1 MIKADRMQPPV
12 SAERSDKMVAIQ
24 NVTKWFKDLLVL
36 DDLTLLV
43 SSREVVVIVGPSG
56 AGKSTL
62 LRCICHLEDINAGLI
77 YVDGIL
83 LNGKNDKG
91 RTIRAPKEEL
101 SKLRGEIGMVF
112 QLFNLFP
119 HMTAL
124 GNVCEALITVKKM
137 PKDQAKEVAMAQ
149 LAKVGLKDKAD
160 AYPAKLSGGQQQRV
174 AIARSLA
181 MQPKVMLFDEVTSA
195 LDPELVG
202 EVLGVMRDLAAEGMT
217 MLVVSHEMDFAR
229 DVADRVIF
237 MESGRIIEEGP
248 PDVIFSNPEEE
259 RTRQFLRSVIER

>member
-1 MIKADRMQPPV
+1 MPSSDRTPLPIPANL
-12 SAERSDKMVAIQ
+12 SEKMV
-24 NVTKWFKDLLVL
+24 VTLNLRKWFNDLCVL
-36 DDLTLLV
+36 DDVTLLV
-43 SSREVVVIVGPSG
+43 AEREVVVIVGPSG

-62 LRCICHLEDINAGLI
+62 LRCICHLEDINEGFI

-83 LNGKNDKG
+83 LNGKNAKG
-91 RTIRAPKEEL
+91 RTLRAPKEEL

-124 GNVCEALITVKKM
+124 GNVSEALITVKKM
-137 PKDQAKEVAMAQ
+137 PKKEAKAKAMEQ

-160 AYPAKLSGGQQQRV
+160 SYPAKLSGGQQQRV

-181 MQPKVMLFDEVTSA
+181 MEPKVMLFDEVTSA

-202 EVLGVMRDLAAEGMT
+202 EVLNVMRDLASEGMT

-248 PDVIFSNPEEE
+248 PEVIFSDPEEE
-259 RTRQFLRSVIER
+259 RTRQFLRSIIER